1 MKQLIFILALI
12 LGFHVIG
19 VAQDSKEK
27 VKVDGSDY
35 KKKVETDGTHH
46 TAMFSPRSH
55 KGYVAHHYARHRPMH
70 RHITYRRHAYHSYVI
85 HHRRHIHRRSV
96 AHYKKVKRENKKGEY
111 KAKA

>member
-19 VAQDSKEK
+19 VAQDSKAE

-35 KKKVETDGTHH
+35 KKKAETEGIHH
-46 TAMFSPRSH
+46 TAMYSPSSH
-55 KGYVAHHYARHRPMH
+55 RGHVVHYYARHRPTH
-70 RHITYRRHAYHSYVI
+70 RHISYRRHVYHRHVI
-85 HHRRHIHRRSV
+85 HHKRHIHRKPTI
-96 AHYKKVKRENKKGEY
+96 HYKKVKRENKKGEY